1 MTKIYVVIWKMAD
14 EVKAYADEALAKAKV
29 DEINRGL
36 YMAGHD
42 TADYAYL
49 KEVELI
55 TEKN

>member
-1 MTKIYVVIWKMAD
+1 MTKIYVIIWKMTD
-14 EVKAYADEALAKAKV
+14 EINAYADEALAKEKV